1 MIGHSFQVSSSQRI
15 AKVDKRKPSS
25 DYLLLIL
32 ANLIWGST
40 DVAAKFALAEMS
52 PQTLAWTR
60 FTIALFAF
68 LPWMVL
74 RRAEIPRTLRGLL
87 PFLALGACGFFLNYV
102 LHYHGL
108 RLAPASHATALRVS
122 EALVI
127 VVLSAVLL
135 GERVGRRAAFG
146 LVTGTAGV
154 LMVLDIDFYD
164 LSLFNKGYRLG
175 DFFIIC
181 GIFVEGL
188 YTIIGKR
195 VLVKSSPLTATAL
208 ACAFGWLMLSIS
220 SGPEVYD
227 LLKNPPSL
235 SALLAC
241 AFLGL
246 FASGL
251 GYLIWYQVLARR
263 ESHRVGITIV
273 IQPIVGIPLA
283 TLVFGDIIK
292 PIFLAGATLIVL
304 GVYLA
309 LGPAPGEGHG
319 SGSSLGQAMSK

>member
-1 MIGHSFQVSSSQRI
+1 ME
-15 AKVDKRKPSS
+15 KRNPSS

-32 ANLIWGST
+32 ANVLWGST
-40 DVAAKFALAEMS
+40 DVAAKFAVVEMS
-52 PQTLAWTR
+52 PQALAWTR
-60 FTIALFAF
+60 FTITLLAF
-68 LPWMVL
+68 LPWLVR

-87 PFLALGACGFFLNYV
+87 PFAALGACGFCLNFI

-127 VVLSAVLL
+127 LILSATLL
-135 GERVGRRAAFG
+135 GERVGKRSALG
-146 LVTGTAGV
+146 LLAGTAGV
-154 LMVLDIDFYD
+154 LLVLDVDFGD
-164 LSLFNKGYRLG
+164 LSLFSRGYRLG
-175 DFFIIC
+175 DLLIIC

-220 SGPEVYD
+220 SGPEVYE

-235 SALLAC
+235 SALIAC
-241 AFLGL
+241 AYLGL

-263 ESHRVGITIV
+263 ESHRVGITIM
-273 IQPIVGIPLA
+273 IQPMVGIPLA
-283 TLVFGDIIK
+283 ALVFDEIMK
-292 PIFLAGATLIVL
+292 PIFLAGA
-304 GVYLA
+304 A
-309 LGPAPGEGHG
+309 
-319 SGSSLGQAMSK
+319 